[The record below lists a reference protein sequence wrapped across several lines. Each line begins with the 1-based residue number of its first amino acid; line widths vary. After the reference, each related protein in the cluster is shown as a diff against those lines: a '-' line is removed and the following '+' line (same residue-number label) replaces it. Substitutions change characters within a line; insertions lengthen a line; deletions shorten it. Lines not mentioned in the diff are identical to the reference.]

1 MFANFIEVLLLSF
14 VQGISEFIP
23 VSSSAHLFLISEI
36 YHFKYQTLTLDI
48 SLHLGSLLAIIFYF
62 RKDLFNILNNRK
74 LFLLIIIGSLPL
86 IICGFLVLKT
96 GMINNF
102 RNMEVIA
109 WTTFIFAILLYIAD
123 KVEVKKKLEANID
136 LKSIIIIG
144 LFQIFALI
152 PGVSRSGIVLTA
164 ARFINF
170 NRYDSTKISFYL
182 SIPAIAG
189 ASFLGLKNISYEDFN
204 FNLIILFSI
213 IFSFFTSFL
222 TIKYFLIFVKKF
234 SLNLFVIYRII
245 LSLLLF
251 YIIYF

>member
-109 WTTFIFAILLYIAD
+109 WTTFIFAILLYTAD
-123 KVEVKKKLEANID
+123 KVKVKKKSA
-136 LKSIIIIG
+136 KS
-144 LFQIFALI
+144 ALQ
-152 PGVSRSGIVLTA
+152 
-164 ARFINF
+164 
-170 NRYDSTKISFYL
+170 
-182 SIPAIAG
+182 
-189 ASFLGLKNISYEDFN
+189 
-204 FNLIILFSI
+204 
-213 IFSFFTSFL
+213 FFD
-222 TIKYFLIFVKKF
+222 V
-234 SLNLFVIYRII
+234 
-245 LSLLLF
+245 
-251 YIIYF
+251 

>member
-123 KVEVKKKLEANID
+123 KVEVKQKLEANID

-189 ASFLGLKNISYEDFN
+189 ASFLGLKNISYENFD

>member
-62 RKDLFNILNNRK
+62 RKDLLNILNNRK

-109 WTTFIFAILLYIAD
+109 WTTFIFAILLYMAD

-182 SIPAIAG
+182 SMPAIAG
-189 ASFLGLKNISYEDFN
+189 ASFLGLKNISYENFD

>member
-36 YHFKYQTLTLDI
+36 YHFKYQTLMLDI

-123 KVEVKKKLEANID
+123 KVEIKKKLEANID

-189 ASFLGLKNISYEDFN
+189 ASFLGLKNISYEDFD

>member
-96 GMINNF
+96 GVINNF

-189 ASFLGLKNISYEDFN
+189 ASFLGLKNISYEDFD